1 MRTIKMILIAAL
13 IAASPSAAY
22 AADVQSKYLEMP
34 SDIKIMGGGALL
46 STNISLSEPA
56 WVYVQSDG
64 RYYPGPPDAKSLGN
78 AFITVDGAKVTNDS
92 VIDWRQSSAKQQ
104 HSFNVVGAAYL
115 GAGNHTVN
123 LNASTDGSSVY
134 YGAGSNLSVLVDAA
148 SSVSLSTLAGD
159 SPTLNFDTTNTPEG
173 TALPEPRARST
184 LLTAYSD
191 AGGKAVAMASGRN
204 YVYGTYGDAMYG
216 IFMKNAEPNID
227 SMTWSINDLYS
238 GAETQAPMYSQALF
252 EETFPGDP
260 IQLVASESPY
270 YKPVAS
276 TTNSVQYRAGAGT
289 TLVVLSGGMSIVG
302 KGLSSTFPYQ
312 SMGWNS
318 RFSYLCAGS
327 SNGSAGCPRTGSEFI
342 IGEGQVCVPNGHNGV
357 VMFSSK
363 TRVQGDTADSGGT
376 VSLYLKIDGQQK
388 GANGIQQLGPKPHAE
403 STRTISTSYLAT
415 GAGVLSAG
423 CHTVQLAT
431 IVSGSFLHLAVNP
444 DMPIVWFD

>member
-1 MRTIKMILIAAL
+1 
-13 IAASPSAAY
+13 
-22 AADVQSKYLEMP
+22 MP
-34 SDIKIMGGGALL
+34 SDTQIRGGGALL
-46 STNISLSEPA
+46 STTISLSKPA

-64 RYYPGPPDAKSLGN
+64 RYYPGPPDGKSLGS
-78 AFITVDGAKVTNDS
+78 AFITVDGSKVSNDS

-115 GAGNHTVN
+115 GAGDHTVN
-123 LNASTDGSSVY
+123 LNAATDGSSVY
-134 YGAGSNLSVLVDAA
+134 YGAGSNLSVVVDAA
-148 SSVSLSTLAGD
+148 SHISLATLAGD
-159 SPTLNFDTTNTPEG
+159 TPAFNFDTSNTPEG
-173 TALPEPRARST
+173 TALPEPRGRST
-184 LLTAYSD
+184 VLTAYSD
-191 AGGKAVAMASGRN
+191 AGGKTVAMASGRS
-204 YVYGTYGDAMYG
+204 YVYGAYGDAMYG
-216 IFMKNAEPNID
+216 IFKNNAEPNID

-252 EETFPGDP
+252 DVTSAGDS

-276 TTNSVQYRAGAGT
+276 TTNSVKYRVGAGT
-289 TLVVLSGGMSIVG
+289 SLVVLSGGMSVVG

-312 SMGWNS
+312 SMGGNS

-327 SNGSAGCPRTGSEFI
+327 SSGSPGCPQTDSEFI
-342 IGEGQVCVPNGHNGV
+342 IGQGQVCVPAGHNGV
-357 VMFSSK
+357 LMFSSK

-376 VSLYLKIDGQQK
+376 VSLYLKIDGQRR
-388 GANGIQQLGPKPHAE
+388 GVTGIQQLGPKPNAV

-415 GAGVLSAG
+415 GVDALSAG

-431 IVSGSFLHLAVNP
+431 TVSGSFLHLTVNP